1 MAFVPGDDAIVAWR
15 EVPGNIAI
23 LSRPVGYGLNL
34 AGVRSDSMI
43 GVKKLRMRNKV
54 PDIRERL

>member
-1 MAFVPGDDAIVAWR
+1 MIVAWH
-15 EVPGNIAI
+15 EVPRRCATPKM
-23 LSRPVGYGLNL
+23 SRPVGYGLIL

-43 GVKKLRMRNKV
+43 GGQKLRMRNKV